1 MSALGLLLVG
11 LGGAFGAV
19 GRFAVGRVLS
29 GRRSLV
35 AVNVAGSLLLGAVLA
50 APLSDG
56 AVRFAGVGFC
66 GAFTTF
72 SSVAVEVAT
81 LAEDG
86 RTGAAAALAV
96 GTLLAALAAILL
108 GAAAV
113 GVLW

>member
-1 MSALGLLLVG
+1 MTAVDLLLVG
-11 LGGAFGAV
+11 IGGACGAV
-19 GRFAVGRVLS
+19 GRHAVGRALS

-50 APLSDG
+50 APLSPS
-56 AVRFAGVGFC
+56 AMRFAGVGFC

-81 LAEDG
+81 LTDEG
-86 RTGAAAALAV
+86 RSGAAAALAG
-96 GTLLAALAAILL
+96 GTLIAALSAVLL

-113 GVLW
+113 EAAW